1 LVYQF
6 TWTHEE
12 DSQFQQMVLVELIIL
27 NACVPDFLCC
37 ACGLISLSS
46 WLLYGFNLWIDP
58 GVIYESCS

>member
-1 LVYQF
+1 
-6 TWTHEE
+6 
-12 DSQFQQMVLVELIIL
+12 MVLVELIIL